1 MNDRAKILYNKF
13 INTVVN
19 IITMLFSIFCVFP
32 FVWMFYSSFKTEAE
46 FAQNI
51 ISLPKSPQ
59 FDNYLKAIRTGTLG
73 KYAIN
78 SFYNCVITVAVVVI
92 LAFIAAYFLSRFN
105 FKGRNLIYGLFMM
118 GMLIPVHSLMIPIF
132 LEFKAFNMLDK
143 KFTLLPVYI
152 TFGLPMA
159 IFLMES
165 FISSLPI
172 ELEEA
177 ATIDGS
183 GMVRTMFSIIMPLCR
198 PVIAT
203 VIILTFM
210 GTWNEFPFALIL
222 VKADSLKT
230 IPVGLRNFQGAY
242 TAKYAQFMAGMVVAL
257 FPVMLIYALFY
268 KKIIVGM
275 TAGSVKG

>member
-1 MNDRAKILYNKF
+1 MN
-13 INTVVN
+13 NTMKVVN
-19 IITMLFSIFCVFP
+19 KRISNIIINLVMLAFSIFCIFP
-32 FVWMFYSSFKTEAE
+32 FIWMFYSSFKTEAE

-51 ISLPKSPQ
+51 IALPKTLQ
-59 FDNYLKAIRTGTLG
+59 FSNYAKAIETGKLG
-73 KYAIN
+73 FYSIN
-78 SFYNCVITVAVVVI
+78 SMFNCIITVTIVVVT
-92 LAFIAAYFLSRFN
+92 AFIVAYFLSRFS
-105 FKGRNLIYGLFMM
+105 FKGRNLIYGLFML

-132 LEFKAFNMLDK
+132 MQFKTLNFLDTR
-143 KFTLLPVYI
+143 FTLLPVYI
-152 TFGLPMA
+152 SFGLPMA

-165 FISSLPI
+165 FIGGIPI

-183 GMVRTMFSIIMPLCR
+183 GMLRSMFSVIMPLCK
-198 PVIAT
+198 PVIST

-222 VKADSLKT
+222 VKADGLKT

-242 TAKYAQFMAGMVVAL
+242 TAKYAQFMAGMIVAL
-257 FPVMLIYALFY
+257 LPVIVVYALFY

>member
-1 MNDRAKILYNKF
+1 MNDKAKI
-13 INTVVN
+13 VN
-19 IITMLFSIFCVFP
+19 RRIVDFLVNAVMMIFSVFCIFP
-32 FVWMFYSSFKTEAE
+32 FIWMFYSSFKTEAE

-51 ISLPKSPQ
+51 ISLPRSLQ
-59 FDNYLKAIRTGTLG
+59 FSNYLKAINTGKLG
-73 KYAIN
+73 YYAVN
-78 SFYNCVITVAVVVI
+78 SFYNCIITVVIVVFI
-92 LAFIAAYFLSRFN
+92 AFIAAYFLSRFS
-105 FKGRNLIYGLFMM
+105 FRGRNLVYGLFML

-132 LEFKAFNMLDK
+132 MEFKALDFLDTR
-143 KFTLLPVYI
+143 FTLLPVYI
-152 TFGLPMA
+152 AFGLPMA

-165 FISSLPI
+165 FIGGIPT

-183 GMVRTMFSIIMPLCR
+183 GMVRSMFSVIMPLCS

-242 TAKYAQFMAGMVVAL
+242 TAKYAQFMAGMIVAL
-257 FPVMLIYALFY
+257 LPVIIVYAIFY

>member
-1 MNDRAKILYNKF
+1 MNDKVKI
-13 INTVVN
+13 INRRISDFFVN
-19 IITMLFSIFCVFP
+19 VIMLIFSVFCIFP
-32 FVWMFYSSFKTEAE
+32 FIWMFYSSFKTEAE

-51 ISLPKSPQ
+51 IALPSSLQ
-59 FDNYLKAIRTGTLG
+59 FSNYLKAIKTGKLG
-73 KYAIN
+73 YYSIN
-78 SFYNCVITVAVVVI
+78 SFYNCIITVVIVV
-92 LAFIAAYFLSRFN
+92 LTAFIAAYFLSRFS
-105 FKGRNLIYGLFMM
+105 FRGRNLIYGLFML
-118 GMLIPVHSLMIPIF
+118 GMLIPLHSLMIPIF
-132 LEFKAFNMLDK
+132 MEFKALD
-143 KFTLLPVYI
+143 FLDRRMTLIPVYI
-152 TFGLPMA
+152 AFGLPMA

-165 FISSLPI
+165 FIGGIPV

-183 GMVRTMFSIIMPLCR
+183 GIVRSMFSVIMPLCS

-242 TAKYAQFMAGMVVAL
+242 TAKYAQFMAGMIVAL
-257 FPVMLIYALFY
+257 LPVIIVYSIFY

>member
-1 MNDRAKILYNKF
+1 MNDAMKAANKR
-13 INTVVN
+13 IVDVIVN
-19 IITMLFSIFCVFP
+19 IVMLAFSIFCIFP
-32 FVWMFYSSFKTEAE
+32 FIWMFYSSFKTEAE

-51 ISLPKSPQ
+51 IALPKSLQ
-59 FDNYLKAIRTGTLG
+59 FSNYAKAIQTGKLG
-73 KYAIN
+73 FYSIN
-78 SFYNCVITVAVVVI
+78 SLFNCIITVTVVVVI
-92 LAFIAAYFLSRFN
+92 AFIAAYFLSRFS
-105 FKGRNLIYGLFMM
+105 FKGRNLIYGLFML

-132 LEFKAFNMLDK
+132 MQFKALNFLDTRL
-143 KFTLLPVYI
+143 TLLPVYI
-152 TFGLPMA
+152 SFGLPMA

-165 FISSLPI
+165 FIGGIPVD
-172 ELEEA
+172 LEEA

-183 GMVRTMFSIIMPLCR
+183 SMLRSMFSVIMPLCK

-203 VIILTFM
+203 VVILTFM

-222 VKADSLKT
+222 VKTDALKT

-242 TAKYAQFMAGMVVAL
+242 TARYAQFMAGMIVAL
-257 FPVMLIYALFY
+257 IPVIIVYALFY